1 MPKIVS
7 ATWEPLSKVFQIP
20 ETNFSLS
27 HIVIITNIF
36 LIIIIIIIIIVI
48 IIIIIIISYLLAT
61 FLKLCSGPR

>member
-36 LIIIIIIIIIVI
+36 LIIIIVI

>member
-36 LIIIIIIIIIVI
+36 LIIIIIIIVI